1 LTGDWFGRQ
10 SQQDSKNGRI
20 STAEVFY
27 GFMQQ
32 MQVVQPLG
40 DSDDKTLSGN
50 PVKCKASGHLN
61 FGRMP
66 NNFGEAAVV
75 WQYFAAT
82 KDY

>member
-1 LTGDWFGRQ
+1 
-10 SQQDSKNGRI
+10 
-20 STAEVFY
+20 
-27 GFMQQ
+27 MQQ